1 MFDFERKKIKDILG
15 DVYGMLQ
22 HNKCVLAGGA
32 ITSLFTNKEINDYD
46 IYFTTQASVGDI
58 LSEVYGFNEIGD
70 LSQYDLNICHAT
82 DRSFLTQDRSQVKVQ
97 FIHYKIH
104 PNIDSIFQ
112 SFDFTACMGAYDF
125 ATEEFVFHPDFFKAN
140 AQRSLEFNKGT
151 DFPIVSLLRV
161 DKYKNKGYTISKA
174 QMLRIAFTIVS
185 KEYNDWDTV
194 ISEVSGLYGVKPE
207 DIFDTTKPFSIDAVI
222 DALVGVQLKEKLS
235 IVHTVKELSKV
246 VEIMKGSLSPHFNAW
261 WDGLITK
268 EEEAK
273 KNEVWY
279 TPTREGRAYSQKYL
293 PEEQKADSYDEIWN
307 KGV

>member
-1 MFDFERKKIKDILG
+1 MFDVERKKIKDALG

-22 HNKCVLAGGA
+22 ENKCVLAGGA
-32 ITSLFTNKEINDYD
+32 VTSLFTNKEINDFD
-46 IYFTTQASVGDI
+46 TYFTNEASIGNV
-58 LSEVYGFNEIGD
+58 LSEVYGCSEIQDIG
-70 LSQYDLNICHAT
+70 QYALQVCHAT
-82 DRSFLTQDRSQVKVQ
+82 DRSFLTQNSDKTKVQ
-97 FIHYKIH
+97 FIHYKVH
-104 PNIDSIFQ
+104 PTIESIFQ

-174 QMLRIAFTIVS
+174 QMLRIAFTIVN

-222 DALVGVQLKEKLS
+222 DALVGVQLKESPSL
-235 IVHTVKELSKV
+235 INTVNELDKV
-246 VEIMKGSLSPHFNAW
+246 VEIMKGSLSPHFMAW
-261 WDGLITK
+261 WDGLIPKEGDKKEFWYAPNQVSEAYRKKYTP
-268 EEEAK
+268 EEEAVNK
-273 KNEVWY
+273 YEQVWGKEV
-279 TPTREGRAYSQKYL
+279 E
-293 PEEQKADSYDEIWN
+293 
-307 KGV
+307 

>member
-1 MFDFERKKIKDILG
+1 MFDFERKKIKDTLG
-15 DVYGMLQ
+15 DVYDMLKE
-22 HNKCVLAGGA
+22 NKCVLAGGA

-46 IYFTTQASVGDI
+46 LYFTTQSSVGNVM
-58 LSEVYGFNEIGD
+58 SEVYGFNEEGFLSSHD
-70 LSQYDLNICHAT
+70 LIMCHAT

-125 ATEEFVFHPDFFKAN
+125 ATEEFMFHPDFFKAN

-222 DALVGVQLKEKLS
+222 DALVGVQLKEKPS
-235 IVHTVKELSKV
+235 IVHTVKELGKV
-246 VEIMKGSLSPHFNAW
+246 VEIMRGSLSPHFKEW
-261 WDGLITK
+261 WDGLVK
-268 EEEAK
+268 EDDHEK
-273 KNEVWY
+273 SIWY
-279 TPTREGRAYSQKYL
+279 TPSREDIAYRVKYL